1 MEQPRYRSAV
11 RCGRLVLLRF
21 GPSLALR
28 RRRITRR
35 RSRSFFVFFFKS
47 VTLGL
52 VALLVWQPIRCVR
65 LGAAR
70 NWNRVEPF
78 VSFSATVNAV
88 QLFQGNPMKTCFEK
102 KERTLRNPVKPDRLF
117 RSCLSFRFLNGTRA
131 VMGRFF
137 FHLFFFHYRYDLK
150 RSERNAEKWV
160 KKGIFCSLIFWKIW
174 GSVFRPT
181 CPACG
186 RCGAAGGHRKKKFLR
201 FFCLS
206 SPVGPCVENSHFVS
220 NPISEPF
227 IGPFSR
233 SRSSFVFFWYRPP
246 GGFS

>member
-150 RSERNAEKWV
+150 RSERNAEK
-160 KKGIFCSLIFWKIW
+160 
-174 GSVFRPT
+174 
-181 CPACG
+181 
-186 RCGAAGGHRKKKFLR
+186 
-201 FFCLS
+201 
-206 SPVGPCVENSHFVS
+206 
-220 NPISEPF
+220 
-227 IGPFSR
+227 
-233 SRSSFVFFWYRPP
+233 
-246 GGFS
+246 